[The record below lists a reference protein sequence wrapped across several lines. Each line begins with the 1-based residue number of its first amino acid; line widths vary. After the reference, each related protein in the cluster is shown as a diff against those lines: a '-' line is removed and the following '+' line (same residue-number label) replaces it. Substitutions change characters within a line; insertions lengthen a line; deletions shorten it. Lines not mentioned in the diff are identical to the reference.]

1 MASYLRLS
9 KVTEIP
15 RNDLFKPPGWSPE
28 WHSSWK
34 SYIFSLLSDD
44 VLIVPDDASYN
55 YASYNYAKLNL
66 HMRHVLEILAACI
79 KLPPSDHIFDELI
92 KPHILGIAEACYMD
106 QENSDNLLTNFK
118 IFVSEFTKR
127 HEYTLYSAIDAI
139 VLNNDS
145 TSQFRGSLDHLI
157 FGKIVGDA
165 LGLHPVF
172 GAMLNPTGGIC
183 GPDNSNI
190 FLRALGKIPMF
201 RRHSI
206 VHDAAGYLR
215 LYHGVGPGYLYFRT
229 GEIRGRGVPTNGHEH
244 VWQYPWTNVRMLAT
258 WQAGEVKLMYR
269 EASSPEF
276 YTFFI
281 ILAIVIILIILF

>member
-1 MASYLRLS
+1 MASYLKLNT
-9 KVTEIP
+9 VLEGP

-28 WHSSWK
+28 WFSSWR
-34 SYIFSLLSDD
+34 SYILSLLSDD
-44 VLIVPDDASYN
+44 VIIVPNDKSYDFP
-55 YASYNYAKLNL
+55 KLNL

-79 KLPPSDHIFDELI
+79 KLPPSEHVFDELI
-92 KPHILGIAEACYMD
+92 KEHIKGIAEACSMD
-106 QENSDNLLTNFK
+106 LENTDKLLKNFQ
-118 IFVSEFTKR
+118 IFLCEFTKR
-127 HEYTLYSAIDAI
+127 HEYTLHSCIESI

-145 TSQFRGSLDHLI
+145 TSLFRGSLDHLL

-190 FLRALGKIPMF
+190 FLRALGKIPMM

-206 VHDAAGYLR
+206 VHDASGYLR
-215 LYHGVGPGYLYFRT
+215 LYHGVGPGYLYFKT

-244 VWQYPWTNVRMLAT
+244 AWQYPWTDMKMLVC
-258 WQAGEVKLMYR
+258 WQAGELKDMCR
-269 EASSPEF
+269 TSSLPELI
-276 YTFFI
+276 TFFI
-281 ILAIVIILIILF
+281 ILSVVILLIIMF

>member
-1 MASYLRLS
+1 MASYLKLNA
-9 KVTEIP
+9 VTDGP

-28 WHSSWK
+28 WHSCWR
-34 SYIFSLLSDD
+34 SYILALLSDN
-44 VLIVPDDASYN
+44 VLIVPNDDSYDFP
-55 YASYNYAKLNL
+55 KLNL

-79 KLPPSDHIFDELI
+79 KLPPSENILNELI
-92 KPHILGIAEACYMD
+92 KGHIIGIADACFMD
-106 QENSDNLLTNFK
+106 QENTDKLLKNFN
-118 IFVSEFTKR
+118 IFLSEFTKR
-127 HEYTLYSAIDAI
+127 HEYTLHSAIDSI

-145 TSQFRGSLDHLI
+145 TSMFRGSLDHLL

-190 FLRALGKIPMF
+190 FLRAIGKIPMM

-215 LYHGVGPGYLYFRT
+215 LYHGVGPGYLYFKT

-244 VWQYPWTNVRMLAT
+244 AWQYPWTNMTMLAS
-258 WQAGEVKLMYR
+258 WQIGEVKELYR
-269 EASSPEF
+269 GASSSEF

-281 ILAIVIILIILF
+281 ILAIVIILIIMF